1 MKLNLRPNLNF
12 NLFGLSKAEKKILVP
27 VLSIL
32 LGLCTLAY
40 YAHRYSSR
48 FIDTSVSIEQEQTI
62 KHHIQEILSLSI
74 DMDNSVQ
81 TFVLTA
87 DEQYLARNRKTLAD
101 LAIQL
106 NQLAT
111 LEGLSENQS
120 SQISKIQKLV
130 DQKSALAAQT
140 IELRRQKG
148 LDESIAFIASGKD
161 QTLLNEIRAITSEM
175 LVAEE
180 SRLDKSLTE
189 QHKAIH
195 HFALTYYFLLFKIA
209 ITVVTVLT
217 LLVLYF
223 IRRNKSEKQL
233 KATKELF
240 HNVLDHT
247 ASIISIKDLSG
258 RFILLNQAYENAFHI
273 KEDHVKGKTVYD
285 IFDPETAEAIRNS
298 DMECI
303 RLQRQVKFE
312 EIAPQNG
319 EIRHFTSI
327 KFPLF
332 DAHHIPYAVCSI
344 STDETEKVAM
354 EKQHQEEMS
363 RITDLFNNAPC
374 GYQAT
379 DSNGIII
386 EINETLLR
394 WLGYTRKEVIG
405 KMASRD
411 LLTKE
416 SQETF
421 AYYFPRIRTGEIKSV
436 FDVEVT
442 YVRKDKS
449 RLAIVANSIA
459 QYDEDGHFLYTR
471 TSLFDISLRKQ
482 VEALV
487 TQQ

>member
-1 MKLNLRPNLNF
+1 MK
-12 NLFGLSKAEKKILVP
+12 
-27 VLSIL
+27 
-32 LGLCTLAY
+32 
-40 YAHRYSSR
+40 
-48 FIDTSVSIEQEQTI
+48 
-62 KHHIQEILSLSI
+62 
-74 DMDNSVQ
+74 
-81 TFVLTA
+81 
-87 DEQYLARNRKTLAD
+87 NRD
-101 LAIQL
+101 
-106 NQLAT
+106 
-111 LEGLSENQS
+111 SD
-120 SQISKIQKLV
+120 KL
-130 DQKSALAAQT
+130 
-140 IELRRQKG
+140 
-148 LDESIAFIASGKD
+148 
-161 QTLLNEIRAITSEM
+161 
-175 LVAEE
+175 
-180 SRLDKSLTE
+180 LTE
-189 QHKAIH
+189 NHRAIH
-195 HFALTYYFLLFKIA
+195 HFALTYYFLLLKIA

-223 IRRNKSEKQL
+223 IRRNKTEKQL

-240 HNVLDHT
+240 HNILDHT
-247 ASIISIKDLSG
+247 SSIISIKDLSG

-273 KEDHVKGKTVYD
+273 KEENVKGKTVYD
-285 IFDPETAEAIRNS
+285 IFEKETADTIRDS

-303 RLQRQVKFE
+303 KLQRQVKFE

-319 EIRHFTSI
+319 ELRHYTSI

-344 STDETEKVAM
+344 STDETEKVQT

-411 LLTKE
+411 LLSKE
-416 SQETF
+416 SQDTY
-421 AYYFPRIRTGEIKSV
+421 AYYFPRIRSGEINSV

-442 YVRKDKS
+442 YLRKDKS
-449 RLAIVANSIA
+449 KLSIVANSIA
-459 QYDEDGHFLYTR
+459 QYDDEGNFQYTR

>member
-1 MKLNLRPNLNF
+1 M
-12 NLFGLSKAEKKILVP
+12 FGLSKPEKKILIP

-48 FIDTSVSIEQEQTI
+48 LIAASQAIEQEEEI
-62 KHHIQEILSLSI
+62 KDHIKEILST
-74 DMDNSVQ
+74 SVEMENNVHSY
-81 TFVLTA
+81 VLTG
-87 DEQYLARNRKTLAD
+87 DEHFLESNTESLANIT
-101 LAIQL
+101 IQL
-106 NQLAT
+106 HQLNST
-111 LEGLSENQS
+111 PGISPNQS
-120 SQISKIQKLV
+120 SQITQLQKLLEE
-130 DQKSALAAQT
+130 KFELATKT

-148 LDESIAFIASGKD
+148 LNEALALIKSSNEKNLLEQVTALSES
-161 QTLLNEIRAITSEM
+161 M
-175 LVAEE
+175 LVYEDA
-180 SRLDKSLTE
+180 RLSKLLGE

-195 HFALTYYFLLFKIA
+195 HFALTYYLLLLKIS
-209 ITVVTVLT
+209 ITVITVLT
-217 LLVLYF
+217 LLVMYF

-247 ASIISIKDLSG
+247 ASSISIKDLSG
-258 RFILLNQAYENAFHI
+258 RFILLNQAYENAFNI
-273 KEDHVKGKTVYD
+273 KEENVKGKTVYD
-285 IFDPETAEAIRNS
+285 IFDKEVADAIRNS
-298 DMECI
+298 DMEVI
-303 RLQRQVKFE
+303 RLQQQMKME

-319 EIRHFTSI
+319 EVRHFVSL

-332 DAHHIPYAVCSI
+332 DAHHIPYAICSI
-344 STDETEKVAM
+344 STDETEKLQI
-354 EKQHQEEMS
+354 EKQHRDEMS
-363 RITDLFNNAPC
+363 RVMDLFNNAPC

-379 DSNGIII
+379 NKEGIII

-394 WLGYTRKEVIG
+394 WLGFSRKEVLG

-411 LLTKE
+411 LLSKE

-421 AYYFPRIRTGEIKSV
+421 NYYFPRILSGEINSV

-449 RLAIVANSIA
+449 RVAIIANTIA
-459 QYDEDGHFLYTR
+459 QYDEDGQFLYTR

-482 VEALV
+482 MEAL
-487 TQQ
+487 TSHSAS